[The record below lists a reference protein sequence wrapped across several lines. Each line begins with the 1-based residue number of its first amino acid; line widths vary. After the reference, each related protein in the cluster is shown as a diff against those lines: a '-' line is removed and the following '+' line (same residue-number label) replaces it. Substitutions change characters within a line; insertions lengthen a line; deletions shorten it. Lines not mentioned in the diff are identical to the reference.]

1 MTWLLTSPGH
11 QQLWY
16 WLFRINAS
24 LFSMEEDFE
33 YLQYLIAKIS
43 QKRRYSFV
51 PLKINSARHVLTN
64 AWWRHQME
72 AFSALLA
79 ICAGNSPVP
88 LNSRHKGQWRGALMF
103 SLICARIN
111 GWVNNGEAGD
121 LRRHRS
127 HYDVIVMN
135 PIVAFMEQSKMR
147 YIANQ
152 QFDNKYFKRL
162 R

>member
-24 LFSMEEDFE
+24 LMKEDFE

-88 LNSRHKGQWRGALMF
+88 AEFPSQRPVTRSF
-103 SLICARIN
+103 D
-111 GWVNNGEAGD
+111 VFFD
-121 LRRHRS
+121 LRP
-127 HYDVIVMN
+127 N
-135 PIVAFMEQSKMR
+135 
-147 YIANQ
+147 
-152 QFDNKYFKRL
+152 KRL
-162 R
+162 SKQRWGWWFETPSIPLWRNCNESYRCLHGAEQNEIYCKSTIWQQIFQTS